1 MTPSGGAT
9 AKTRRSTGPP
19 SPLDG
24 HGHGVGDLRKK
35 NPSFYPLGL
44 NACREPGE
52 ERAGGILVAEE
63 VPPLQLER
71 AQREEVPE
79 HAKRRRTHPAKWQVT
94 TNLAMVRHPLCAS
107 WLGATLKW
115 ESTSLNNGCSGT
127 RIPTSSACA

>member
-71 AQREEVPE
+71 AQR
-79 HAKRRRTHPAKWQVT
+79 
-94 TNLAMVRHPLCAS
+94 
-107 WLGATLKW
+107 
-115 ESTSLNNGCSGT
+115 
-127 RIPTSSACA
+127 